1 MSKKENKKGK
11 KGGHDRGTDYEDP
24 HKAVIIGETFTN
36 VLEPLTSDIPNL
48 LLPLSGIPIIEFIL
62 NSLSSSN
69 IFKEIIIC
77 IKNHGDILEKY
88 LNRYHRNL
96 NYRLIKNPDFKN
108 VGDCLR
114 KLYAEKLISNDFVLI
129 RGLVIVNSDYD
140 ELYNIHLKNKSKDKN
155 CLVTTIMKKFKNT
168 TEIKTDYDEN
178 ILIYDNN
185 NKKIYQYEPTFQ
197 ESKKIKLYD
206 SINNKKEN
214 VDNNY
219 IIRGDLVEAGIE
231 ICSNEFLNLINENFE
246 LKSIR
251 DSIKHI
257 LVNEIYV
264 DTFYLH
270 ELGKDTYCGLIRNIE
285 SYLKVNFEVL
295 NRWAYPLVIDN
306 IDMSNKLKI
315 NLKQIAF
322 SIYSDKDTNFENYHK
337 ANLVS
342 EVVILNKE
350 NKVGKESRLQKCIL
364 CNDVKVGKK
373 CYLYNCIICK
383 GAEIEDNV
391 TIKNSII
398 GEKCIIKKGLKII
411 SSVLGKNI
419 IQDKDSLQERIFYEN
434 SEEGDKKEKQVLTVI
449 ERDLFL
455 KNLEDYDLL
464 FISNN
469 SNLYDFN
476 DENLLDDLK
485 NENEENMVISKSKKE
500 LNKIKCN
507 YDEDEFLEDES
518 ISSESSESSEKEEE
532 ENYSDDITNILSS
545 GIDNKSNIDDLIK
558 EVGSLKSTYWNHT
571 YEETIK
577 ICLSVIITKFLN
589 GQKFSRQHI
598 DKIGNLFKSWK
609 NIFTRFVPNK
619 EVELHLISVI
629 EQLCIEIDEIKS
641 AFHILIQVLNSDKC
655 NVIGDESII
664 EWNKNE
670 ESFFDEIGGRIFIP
684 KEINEENKKKMEK
697 YIKTNLENDESEDDE
712 EEEEEE
718 DDDDNNNKKNE

>member
-1 MSKKENKKGK
+1 MLQVAS
-11 KGGHDRGTDYEDP
+11 
-24 HKAVIIGETFTN
+24 
-36 VLEPLTSDIPNL
+36 
-48 LLPLSGIPIIEFIL
+48 IL
-62 NSLSSSN
+62 
-69 IFKEIIIC
+69 
-77 IKNHGDILEKY
+77 
-88 LNRYHRNL
+88 
-96 NYRLIKNPDFKN
+96 
-108 VGDCLR
+108 V
-114 KLYAEKLISNDFVLI
+114 
-129 RGLVIVNSDYD
+129 
-140 ELYNIHLKNKSKDKN
+140 
-155 CLVTTIMKKFKNT
+155 
-168 TEIKTDYDEN
+168 
-178 ILIYDNN
+178 
-185 NKKIYQYEPTFQ
+185 
-197 ESKKIKLYD
+197 
-206 SINNKKEN
+206 
-214 VDNNY
+214 
-219 IIRGDLVEAGIE
+219 
-231 ICSNEFLNLINENFE
+231 
-246 LKSIR
+246 
-251 DSIKHI
+251 IKHI

-350 NKVGKESRLQKCIL
+350 NRVGKESRLQKCIL
-364 CNDVKVGKK
+364 CNDVKVGKN

-383 GAEIEDNV
+383 GAEIQNNV
-391 TIKNSII
+391 IIKNSII
-398 GEKCIIKKGLKII
+398 GEKCQIKRNLKII

-419 IQDKDSLQERIFYEN
+419 IQEKDSFQERIFYEN
-434 SEEGDKKEKQVLTVI
+434 SEEGKENKVLTVLN
-449 ERDLFL
+449 RDLFL

-469 SNLYDFN
+469 STLYDFN
-476 DENLLDDLK
+476 NENVLDDLK
-485 NENEENMVISKSKKE
+485 NEIEENMIRSKSKKE
-500 LNKIKCN
+500 LNKVKCN

-598 DKIGNLFKSWK
+598 NKIGEVFKSWK

-619 EVELHLISVI
+619 DVELHL
-629 EQLCIEIDEIKS
+629 DT
-641 AFHILIQVLNSDKC
+641 D
-655 NVIGDESII
+655 
-664 EWNKNE
+664 
-670 ESFFDEIGGRIFIP
+670 
-684 KEINEENKKKMEK
+684 
-697 YIKTNLENDESEDDE
+697 YIKYRGYNENDEYVVVSFDYTDESYEYDEVMFLLEDMFDCYP
-712 EEEEEE
+712 
-718 DDDDNNNKKNE
+718 DNFEYTDSDGNTYNYFANGKQFYIYKNGKRIGAAKTNTENAFVAISGLFGIRA

>member
-11 KGGHDRGTDYEDP
+11 KGGHDKGSDYEET
-24 HKAVIIGETFTN
+24 HKAVIIGETFTK

-48 LLPLSGIPIIEFIL
+48 LLPIAGIPIIEFIL

-77 IKNHGDILEKY
+77 VKNNGDILDKY
-88 LNRYHRNL
+88 LKRYHKNL
-96 NYRLIKNPDFKN
+96 NYNLIINEDFKN

-114 KLYAEKLISNDFVLI
+114 RIYSEKSISNDFVLI
-129 RGLVIVNSDYD
+129 RGLVIINSDYD

-185 NKKIYQYEPTFQ
+185 IKKIYQFEPTFQ

-206 SINNKKEN
+206 NINNKKEN

-219 IIRGDLVEAGIE
+219 IIRGDLIEAGIE

-246 LKSIR
+246 LKTIR

-257 LVNEIYV
+257 LVNEIYL

-270 ELGKDTYCGLIRNIE
+270 ELGKDAYCGMIRNIE

-391 TIKNSII
+391 IIKNSII
-398 GEKCIIKKGLKII
+398 GEKCIIKKDLKII

-419 IQDKDSLQERIFYEN
+419 IQDKDSMQERIFYEN
-434 SEEGDKKEKQVLTVI
+434 SEEGEKKEKQVLTVLD
-449 ERDLFL
+449 RDLFL

-469 SNLYDFN
+469 STIYDTN
-476 DENLLDDLK
+476 EENLLDDVK
-485 NENEENMVISKSKKE
+485 SDNEENIVKSKSKKE
-500 LNKIKCN
+500 LNKVKCN

-518 ISSESSESSEKEEE
+518 VSSESSESSEKEEE

-589 GQKFSRQHI
+589 GEKFGKKHI
-598 DKIGNLFKSWK
+598 DKIAELFKSWK

-664 EWNKNE
+664 TWNKNE
-670 ESFFDEIGGRIFIP
+670 ESFFDEIGGRIYIS
-684 KEINEENKKKMEK
+684 KEINKENKKKMEK
-697 YIKTNLENDESEDDE
+697 YIKANLENDESEDDE

-718 DDDDNNNKKNE
+718 DDDDDDNKK

>member
-1 MSKKENKKGK
+1 MS
-11 KGGHDRGTDYEDP
+11 
-24 HKAVIIGETFTN
+24 
-36 VLEPLTSDIPNL
+36 LER
-48 LLPLSGIPIIEFIL
+48 IIEE
-62 NSLSSSN
+62 
-69 IFKEIIIC
+69 FK
-77 IKNHGDILEKY
+77 DI
-88 LNRYHRNL
+88 NR
-96 NYRLIKNPDFKN
+96 NP
-108 VGDCLR
+108 
-114 KLYAEKLISNDFVLI
+114 ISNCGVTV
-129 RGLVIVNSDYD
+129 GLTNEGDYS
-140 ELYNIHLKNKSKDKN
+140 EWKVSL
-155 CLVTTIMKKFKNT
+155 
-168 TEIKTDYDEN
+168 
-178 ILIYDNN
+178 
-185 NKKIYQYEPTFQ
+185 NKKIYQFEPTFQ
-197 ESKKIKLYD
+197 ESKKIKLYE

-219 IIRGDLVEAGIE
+219 IIRGDLIEAGIE

-246 LKSIR
+246 LKTIR

-257 LVNEIYV
+257 LVNEIYL

-270 ELGKDTYCGLIRNIE
+270 ELGKDAYCGMIRNIE
-285 SYLKVNFEVL
+285 SYLKVNFEIL

-373 CYLYNCIICK
+373 CYLYNCIIFK

-391 TIKNSII
+391 IIKNSII
-398 GEKCIIKKGLKII
+398 GEKCKIKKDLKII

-434 SEEGDKKEKQVLTVI
+434 SEENEENKVLTLN
-449 ERDLFL
+449 RDLFL
-455 KNLEDYDLL
+455 KNLENYDSL

-469 SNLYDFN
+469 STIYEYN

-485 NENEENMVISKSKKE
+485 KENEDNLIRSKSKKE

-507 YDEDEFLEDES
+507 YDEEEFLEDES

-577 ICLSVIITKFLN
+577 ICLSVIITKFLK
-589 GQKFSRQHI
+589 GKKFGRQHI
-598 DKIGNLFKSWK
+598 DLITKEFKTWK

-619 EVELHLISVI
+619 DVELHLISVI

-641 AFHILIQVLNSDKC
+641 AFHILIQVLNSDEC

-664 EWNKNE
+664 TWNKNE

-697 YIKTNLENDESEDDE
+697 YIKTNLENDESEDDNEEEEE

-718 DDDDNNNKKNE
+718 DDDNDDNKK